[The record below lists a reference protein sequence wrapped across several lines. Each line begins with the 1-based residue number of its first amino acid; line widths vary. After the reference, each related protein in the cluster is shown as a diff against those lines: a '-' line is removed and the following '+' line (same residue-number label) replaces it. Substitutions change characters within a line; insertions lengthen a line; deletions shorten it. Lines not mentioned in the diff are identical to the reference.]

1 MSDDETLRV
10 YADRAQD
17 YAKRFT
23 GDSKQNTH
31 LMAFIAALPAGGH
44 ALDLGCGPGH
54 AAARMADAGL
64 RVTAL
69 DPVPEMVDL
78 AAAHAGV
85 EAHVA
90 SFDDIAGTDLY
101 DGIWANFCLL
111 HAPRDAMPRHLAAL
125 AQALKPGGWFHIGMK
140 TGTGSKR
147 DPIGRLYTYYTDAEL
162 SGLLEDASLT
172 VTERTTGREKGLDGV
187 PADWI
192 CLAAHG

>member
-1 MSDDETLRV
+1 MSDDETLKV
-10 YADRAQD
+10 YAKRAQD

-23 GDSKQNTH
+23 GDSKQNAH

-54 AAARMADAGL
+54 AAARMTDAGL

-69 DPVPEMVDL
+69 DPVPEMIEL
-78 AAAHAGV
+78 AAAHAGIT
-85 EAHVA
+85 AQVA
-90 SFDDIAGTDLY
+90 SFDDITGTDLY

-125 AQALKPGGWFHIGMK
+125 AQALKPGGRFHIGMK

-147 DPIGRLYTYYTDAEL
+147 DPIGRLYTYYTEAEL
-162 SGLLEDASLT
+162 SGLLADAGLT

>member
-1 MSDDETLRV
+1 MSDDETLKV

-23 GDSKQNTH
+23 GDSKQNAH

-85 EAHVA
+85 EAQIA
-90 SFDDIAGTDLY
+90 SFDDIAGADLY

-111 HAPRDAMPRHLAAL
+111 HAPREAMPRHLAAL
-125 AQALKPGGWFHIGMK
+125 AQALKPGGRFHIGMK

-162 SGLLEDASLT
+162 SGLLEDAGLT